1 MPPDRIDTNQN
12 LPEVLVQMRRVRYN
26 VVRREVARSKVSRHI
41 GKFRCVAP
49 TYLDL
54 ANFPRV
60 EHFSTTR
67 PEQFQ
72 NTNMS
77 FQTLSERLTA
87 LQESNA
93 QLKELI
99 ERLATIK
106 FQPGSIPLDN
116 EEGNVMTELT
126 SEIQQTLKDQDEDF
140 ELMQEDVYDLDS
152 GRQGSELEVQ
162 KDRLDQAVKRAIK
175 ELKG

>member
-1 MPPDRIDTNQN
+1 
-12 LPEVLVQMRRVRYN
+12 
-26 VVRREVARSKVSRHI
+26 
-41 GKFRCVAP
+41 
-49 TYLDL
+49 
-54 ANFPRV
+54 
-60 EHFSTTR
+60 
-67 PEQFQ
+67 
-72 NTNMS
+72 MS

-99 ERLATIK
+99 ERLSTIK

-126 SEIQQTLKDQDEDF
+126 SEISQTLKDQDEDL
-140 ELMQEDVYDLDS
+140 ELLQEDVLDLDA
-152 GRQGSELEVQ
+152 GRRDSDLELQ

>member
-1 MPPDRIDTNQN
+1 
-12 LPEVLVQMRRVRYN
+12 
-26 VVRREVARSKVSRHI
+26 
-41 GKFRCVAP
+41 
-49 TYLDL
+49 
-54 ANFPRV
+54 
-60 EHFSTTR
+60 
-67 PEQFQ
+67 
-72 NTNMS
+72 MS

-126 SEIQQTLKDQDEDF
+126 SEIQQTLKDQDEDL
-140 ELMQEDVYDLDS
+140 ELLQEDVYDLDS
-152 GRQGSELEVQ
+152 GRHGSELELQ
-162 KDRLDQAVKRAIK
+162 KDRLDQAVKRAIR